1 MSLMINTYDELVNNT
16 FIDINNKKY
25 NKYEIID
32 EICSEFNYNVNIIDN
47 DNTID
52 SNDLSK
58 IVIILNN
65 KAQLFIALV
74 NSNLYCDLSDFDKR
88 DINHTFVDTILK
100 FIIKYDNTS
109 FINEN
114 LNNYKKF
121 LIIKKIYLY
130 ITNTIND
137 LIKKNQKYINDYKK
151 YLLPKINKNLI
162 YNDDITINY
171 ILERQIAC
179 DIVAIHNSINFIE
192 LNCLMRELY
201 YYKEI
206 ELINTYQN
214 IKKLISQNVKLELVN
229 IRINNNINSAIFAIN
244 IIINENILKI
254 IELKKR
260 QNELFKDLNE
270 NLFGNQLLH
279 RVYNN
284 IL

>member
-1 MSLMINTYDELVNNT
+1 MSLVMNNYDELVNST
-16 FIDINNKKY
+16 FININNNKY

-47 DNTID
+47 DITID

-88 DINHTFVDTILK
+88 DINHTFDTILK
-100 FIIKYDNTS
+100 FIIKYDHTS

-229 IRINNNINSAIFAIN
+229 IRINNNINPAIFAIN

>member
-1 MSLMINTYDELVNNT
+1 MSLVMNNYDELVNST
-16 FIDINNKKY
+16 FININNNKY

-47 DNTID
+47 DITID

-65 KAQLFIALV
+65 KAQLFIAFV
-74 NSNLYCDLSDFDKR
+74 NSNLYCDLSDFEKR
-88 DINHTFVDTILK
+88 DINYAFDTILK

-206 ELINTYQN
+206 ELKNTYQN
-214 IKKLISQNVKLELVN
+214 IKNLISQNVKLELVN
-229 IRINNNINSAIFAIN
+229 IRINNNINPAIFAIN

-254 IELKKR
+254 VELKKR

>member
-1 MSLMINTYDELVNNT
+1 MSLMMNNYDELVNST
-16 FIDINNKKY
+16 FININNNKY

-47 DNTID
+47 DITID

-65 KAQLFIALV
+65 KAQLFIAFV

-88 DINHTFVDTILK
+88 DINHTFDTILK

-206 ELINTYQN
+206 ELKNTYQN

-229 IRINNNINSAIFAIN
+229 IRINNNINPAIFAIN
-244 IIINENILKI
+244 VIINENILKI
-254 IELKKR
+254 VELKKR

>member
-88 DINHTFVDTILK
+88 DINHTFDTILK